1 MNLSNKIKTDLNSAL
16 KAGKKMELSTLRFL
30 LAELQNRQM
39 EKQAELT
46 DKEVVGAIRS
56 QVKKRK
62 ESIEAF
68 QKAARNDLAQKEE
81 AELEFLSKYLPQQMD
96 PGKLEEIVVGV
107 VSETGASGP
116 QDFGRVMKM
125 VMAKVKGEADGG
137 TVSALVKKALSSG

>member
-62 ESIEAF
+62 E
-68 QKAARNDLAQKEE
+68 
-81 AELEFLSKYLPQQMD
+81 
-96 PGKLEEIVVGV
+96 
-107 VSETGASGP
+107 
-116 QDFGRVMKM
+116 
-125 VMAKVKGEADGG
+125 
-137 TVSALVKKALSSG
+137 